1 MFTRRIA
8 TVMISAPAS
17 VASAGLFQ
25 IFVFTA
31 ANQQADGKFY
41 RQSSG
46 RCLRRFIHSSVC
58 LILFCILRA
67 GKQLPAVSVIS
78 HPPMA
83 RTTSTLSPAC
93 NA

>member
-31 ANQQADGKFY
+31 ANQQAE
-41 RQSSG
+41 R
-46 RCLRRFIHSSVC
+46 
-58 LILFCILRA
+58 
-67 GKQLPAVSVIS
+67 
-78 HPPMA
+78 
-83 RTTSTLSPAC
+83 
-93 NA
+93 